1 MLATI
6 EINNSSN
13 SLLDAELAFY
23 SPQRYHLPLSVPG
36 EDSTVLEL
44 VTPESVGLDSGQLAR
59 VHEHLKTHYVAPG
72 KIPGSITLVARRGQ
86 PCYLDI
92 QGYRD
97 VERATPMTEDSILR
111 IYSMSKPITSL
122 AVMTLVERGLLSID
136 DPVHRFI
143 PAWRDLRV
151 WRGGSLPL
159 FETER
164 PRRAMTVR
172 DLLTHTSGLTY
183 DFLRATNIDY
193 AYRKLQVG
201 NPLPGYTLQEMI
213 DQLAQLPLEF
223 SPGERWNYSLAT
235 DVLGYL
241 VEVISGETLPDY
253 LDEVIFAPLGMHDT
267 SFSIGADKVGR
278 FASCYQRNAQKV
290 MELNDD
296 GQHSRFVN
304 RSFHSGGGG
313 LVSTVGDYHRFC
325 QMLLGGGTLDGTRII
340 GSRTLA
346 FMTRNHLPGGVAMT
360 EVASGGFSETE
371 YAGVGFGLGFAC
383 KLDPVSN
390 GYPGSAGSYYWGG
403 LASTLFW
410 VDPAEELAVIFMTQ
424 LIPSRTFNFRGQLE
438 NIIYAAL
445 R

>member
-1 MLATI
+1 M
-6 EINNSSN
+6 
-13 SLLDAELAFY
+13 
-23 SPQRYHLPLSVPG
+23 
-36 EDSTVLEL
+36 LEL
-44 VTPESVGLDSGQLAR
+44 VSPESVGLDSGQLAR
-59 VHEHLKTHYVAPG
+59 VHEHLDKRYVGAR

-86 PCYLDI
+86 ACYLDI
-92 QGYRD
+92 QGHRD
-97 VERATPMTEDSILR
+97 VERGTPMTEDSILR

-122 AVMTLVERGLLSID
+122 AVMTLVERGLLSIE

-151 WRGGSLPL
+151 WRAGSFPL
-159 FETER
+159 FETRRTQR
-164 PRRAMTVR
+164 PMTVR

-201 NPLPGYTLQEMI
+201 LVRPGYTLQDMI

-223 SPGERWNYSLAT
+223 SPGERWNYSVAT

-241 VEVISGETLPDY
+241 VEVISGKSLPEY
-253 LDEVIFAPLGMHDT
+253 LNEVIFQPLGMHDT
-267 SFSIGADKVGR
+267 SFSIEADKVAR
-278 FASCYQRNAQKV
+278 FASCYQRNLKKE
-290 MELNDD
+290 MELSDD
-296 GQHSRFVN
+296 GQASEFAN
-304 RSFHSGGGG
+304 RSFYSGGGG
-313 LVSTVGDYHRFC
+313 LISTVGDYYRFC

-346 FMTRNHLPGGVAMT
+346 FMTRNHLPGGVPMT
-360 EVASGGFSETE
+360 EMATGGFSESD
-371 YAGVGFGLGFAC
+371 YSGVGFGLGFAS
-383 KLDPVSN
+383 KLDPVCN
-390 GYPGSAGSYYWGG
+390 GYPGSTGSYFWGG

-410 VDPAEELAVIFMTQ
+410 VDPVEELVVIFMTQ